1 MLKGGD
7 KMLLR
12 GAQILLECLKEQNAN
27 IIFGYPGGS
36 VIPLYDA
43 LYDELEY
50 FTHIRTAHEQA
61 AVHAADGY
69 GRATGKVGVC
79 IVTSGP
85 GATNTITGIATAYM
99 DSIPMVVFTGQVP
112 RSLLGRD
119 SFQEI
124 DIMGI
129 TLSITKHSF
138 IVKDEKKLADTIR
151 KAFKIAQSGRPG
163 PVLVD
168 IPKDVF
174 TSEAEYSPMVNED
187 KRQKNTY
194 ILDMKK
200 IQEAAKLIRCSKKPI
215 IYAGG
220 GIKTANS
227 SITLCK
233 FAETGDIPVANTLMG
248 LGTIPRNHT
257 LSLGLVG
264 MHGSRETNLAV
275 TNSDLIIAI
284 GARFSDRVIGKVDEF
299 APKAKII
306 QIDIDETE
314 IDKNKIVDLSLVGD
328 MSTILETLLSYMDQK
343 DRKPWHD
350 EIKTL
355 KAIRLASLKNI
366 TKAENSFTHGDVF
379 QCLNETLEEDIVVTT
394 DVGQHQMWTAQ
405 SWNFIK
411 PRTFITSGGLG
422 TMGFGLGAAIGSQMG
437 NLEERVLLITGDGS
451 FRMSCNELQTIAKY
465 KLPIVIVIMNNHT
478 LGMVRQ
484 WQRMFSNGR
493 YCETDIEDEV
503 NYVKLAQAYGIEG
516 FKITSKEELKNVLE
530 SVKTGMKPVVI
541 DCLIDKDEGVYPIV
555 PPGKSIQQLVLK

>member
-1 MLKGGD
+1 MRLK
-7 KMLLR
+7 
-12 GAQILLECLKEQNAN
+12 GAQILLECLKEQDAN

-43 LYDELEY
+43 LYDELDY

-69 GRATGKVGVC
+69 ARATGKVGVC

-99 DSIPMVVFTGQVP
+99 DSIPIVVFTGQVT
-112 RSLLGRD
+112 RNLLGRD

-138 IVKDEKKLADTIR
+138 IVKDEANLADTIR
-151 KAFKIAQSGRPG
+151 KAFEIAKSGRPG
-163 PVLVD
+163 PVLID

-174 TSEAEYSPMVNED
+174 TSETEYTVVKNEVNNQNSPFEIEIEKLKLVAKMIQSAE
-187 KRQKNTY
+187 
-194 ILDMKK
+194 
-200 IQEAAKLIRCSKKPI
+200 KPI

-220 GIKTANS
+220 GIKTANAS
-227 SITLCK
+227 MTVCK

-248 LGTIPRNHT
+248 LGTIPRSHK
-257 LSLGLVG
+257 LSLGIVG
-264 MHGSRETNLAV
+264 MHGFRETNLAV

-284 GARFSDRVIGKVDEF
+284 GARFSDRVIGKADEF
-299 APKAKII
+299 APSAKII
-306 QIDIDETE
+306 HIDIDETE
-314 IDKNKIVDLSLVGD
+314 IDKNKAVDLSLIGD
-328 MSTILETLLSYMDQK
+328 MNTILLALLSYMEQK
-343 DRKPWHD
+343 CRKSWHD
-350 EIKTL
+350 EIECFKVTELAREKTINKL
-355 KAIRLASLKNI
+355 
-366 TKAENSFTHGDVF
+366 ENNLTHDSVL
-379 QCLNETLEEDIVVTT
+379 QCLNEALEEDTIVTT

-405 SWNFIK
+405 QWNFKK

-437 NLEERVLLITGDGS
+437 NLDKRVLLITGDGS
-451 FRMSCNELQTIAKY
+451 FRMSCNELQTISKY
-465 KLPIVIVIMNNHT
+465 SVPIITVIMNNHT

-493 YCETDIEDEV
+493 YSETDIGDEV
-503 NYVKLAQAYGIEG
+503 DYVKLAEAYGIEG
-516 FKITSKEELKNVLE
+516 YRVTSTEGLKAVLKNVKELR
-530 SVKTGMKPVVI
+530 VPMIIDCVI
-541 DCLIDKDEGVYPIV
+541 DKEESVYPIV
-555 PPGKSIQQLVLK
+555 PPGKSIQNLVLK

>member
-1 MLKGGD
+1 MRLK
-7 KMLLR
+7 
-12 GAQILLECLKEQNAN
+12 GAQILLECLKEQDAN

-43 LYDELEY
+43 LYDELDY

-69 GRATGKVGVC
+69 ARATGKVGVC

-99 DSIPMVVFTGQVP
+99 DSIPIVVFTGQVT
-112 RSLLGRD
+112 RNLLGRD

-138 IVKDEKKLADTIR
+138 IVKDEANLADTIR
-151 KAFKIAQSGRPG
+151 KAFEIAKSGRPG
-163 PVLVD
+163 PVLID

-174 TSEAEYSPMVNED
+174 TSETEYTVVKNEVNNQNSPFEIEIEKLKLVAKMIQSAE
-187 KRQKNTY
+187 
-194 ILDMKK
+194 
-200 IQEAAKLIRCSKKPI
+200 KPI

-220 GIKTANS
+220 GIKTANAS
-227 SITLCK
+227 MTVCK

-248 LGTIPRNHT
+248 LGTIPRSHK
-257 LSLGLVG
+257 LSLGIVG
-264 MHGSRETNLAV
+264 MHGFRETNLAV

-284 GARFSDRVIGKVDEF
+284 GARFSDRVIGKADEF
-299 APKAKII
+299 APSAKII
-306 QIDIDETE
+306 HIDIDETE
-314 IDKNKIVDLSLVGD
+314 IDKNKAVDLSLIGD
-328 MSTILETLLSYMDQK
+328 MNTILLALLSYMEQK
-343 DRKPWHD
+343 CRKSWHD
-350 EIKTL
+350 EIECFKVTEL
-355 KAIRLASLKNI
+355 VSEESINRL
-366 TKAENSFTHGDVF
+366 ENNLTHDSVL
-379 QCLNETLEEDIVVTT
+379 QCLNEALEEDTIVTT

-405 SWNFIK
+405 QWNFKK

-437 NLEERVLLITGDGS
+437 NLDKRVLLITGDGS
-451 FRMSCNELQTIAKY
+451 FRMSCNELQTISKY
-465 KLPIVIVIMNNHT
+465 SLPIITVIMNNHT

-493 YCETDIEDEV
+493 YSETDIGDEV
-503 NYVKLAQAYGIEG
+503 NYVKLAEAYGIEG
-516 FKITSKEELKNVLE
+516 YRVTSTEGLKAVLKNVKELR
-530 SVKTGMKPVVI
+530 VPMIIDCVI
-541 DCLIDKDEGVYPIV
+541 DKEESVYPIV
-555 PPGKSIQQLVLK
+555 PPGKSIQNLVLK